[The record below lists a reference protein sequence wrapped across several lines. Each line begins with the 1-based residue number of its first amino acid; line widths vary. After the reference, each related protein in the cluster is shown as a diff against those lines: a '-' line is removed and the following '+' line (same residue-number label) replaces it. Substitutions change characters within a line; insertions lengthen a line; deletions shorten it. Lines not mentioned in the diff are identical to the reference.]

1 MAEISREEAIEKI
14 KQNPVYR
21 YECELEEDSQSD
33 LCKALCKSIS
43 DMEKL
48 EKIEK
53 IITDI
58 DCSKCGCR
66 DIEEE
71 CCDCYKTWFKQ
82 IEQISKGE

>member
-1 MAEISREEAIEKI
+1 MAEISREEAKEKI
-14 KQNPVYR
+14 KQTPVYR

-33 LCKALCKSIS
+33 LCKALCKAIS

-66 DIEEE
+66 DIE
-71 CCDCYKTWFKQ
+71 
-82 IEQISKGE
+82 

>member
-14 KQNPVYR
+14 KQNPVYI

-33 LCKALCKSIS
+33 LCKALCKAIS

-48 EKIEK
+48 EKIEN

-66 DIEEE
+66 DIE
-71 CCDCYKTWFKQ
+71 
-82 IEQISKGE
+82 